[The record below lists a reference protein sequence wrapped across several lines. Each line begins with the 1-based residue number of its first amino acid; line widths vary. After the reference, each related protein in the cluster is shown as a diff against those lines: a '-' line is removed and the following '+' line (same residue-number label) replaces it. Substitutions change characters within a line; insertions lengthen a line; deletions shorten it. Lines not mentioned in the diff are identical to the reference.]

1 MQRTSSS
8 GKKPTQFAALALL
21 AAVAIGAAGLRAAEP
36 SEPPFEGQK
45 STWHG
50 FDRYDF
56 VMDCT
61 DLTLKPCDSGVG
73 GVLLR
78 CDHHGMPRVYR
89 LRRPSGH
96 SESQPRHPHQFS
108 HRHLILL

>member
-1 MQRTSSS
+1 MQRTRSA

-21 AAVAIGAAGLRAAEP
+21 AAVTIGAAGLRAAEP

-61 DLTLKPCDSGVG
+61 DLTLKPFKAPPGEGAGVG
-73 GVLLR
+73 S
-78 CDHHGMPRVYR
+78 P
-89 LRRPSGH
+89 PSGQRRCVVVAPKQAATGLPW
-96 SESQPRHPHQFS
+96 SWRGCYTK
-108 HRHLILL
+108 RG